1 VSCLTEF
8 ECSVYADGELP
19 ESRTHEVARHL
30 EWCGKC
36 RRMADALQN
45 EKRVLVSCLQ
55 DVQLIEFELD
65 DESLAAPQP
74 ERIGVVKF
82 AALIFSLAT
91 LLRPVFA
98 ALGQFRIPLSAAA
111 QFNLL
116 VETVIYGLPAAFNAI
131 RTFLNVASWVAVV
144 LIVSVLLF
152 ALFRRSPVI
161 STIISVLAL
170 ISVFSPWTYG
180 FDVRRGEKPVSV
192 PAGETIDDT
201 LIVTGNSSVDI
212 EGTINGDLIALA
224 GDVRVKGTV
233 KGNLLSFAERT
244 EIDGNVE
251 GSVVGTG
258 GLVTVRG
265 SIGRNLYGAAG
276 SVAIEPESRIQGNVS
291 MLVGEASLDGA
302 VEKDFNVRTARS
314 IGWGPFSRDLFSR
327 GGRIQVLRHAKV
339 GRNLFIKVDTAEDAI
354 IAPEASAAVSG
365 KTDIEVTP
373 PPPNRYATASF
384 YVWQTIWLAAAF
396 VAGFILML
404 AVPAFSRFSLDTG
417 GSFLTATAIGFVSA
431 FVPPIAG
438 VMAALTL
445 IGLPLGLGLIGLWI
459 LALYLSKIVIAV
471 FLGRSLFPNAR
482 GRFEFAMP
490 LLGGLAIVF
499 AAINLPYVGGVI
511 NFLLVILG
519 LGGLVTTAYR
529 LPGLKALSSVP
540 ALQA

>member
-1 VSCLTEF
+1 M

-19 ESRTHEVARHL
+19 EGRIHEVSRHL
-30 EWCGKC
+30 ESCGKC

-45 EKRVLVSCLQ
+45 ERRVLVSCLQ
-55 DVQLIEFELD
+55 DVQLIEFELE
-65 DESLAAPQP
+65 DETLGAPQA
-74 ERIGVVKF
+74 ERIGVAKF
-82 AALIFSLAT
+82 AALILSIAA

-111 QFNLL
+111 QFNLF

-131 RTFLNVASWVAVV
+131 RTFLNIASWVAMIV
-144 LIVSVLLF
+144 IVSVLLF

-161 STIISVLAL
+161 STVISILAL
-170 ISVFSPWTYG
+170 LSVFSPWTYA

-201 LIVTGNSSVDI
+201 LVVTGNSSVDI

-233 KGNLLSFAERT
+233 KGNLVSFAERT

-258 GLVTVRG
+258 GLVIVRG
-265 SIGRNLYGAAG
+265 KVGRNLYGAAG
-276 SVAIEPESRIQGNVS
+276 SVTIEPESRILGNVS

-314 IGWGPFSRDLFSR
+314 IGWSPFSRDVFSR
-327 GGRIQVLRHAKV
+327 GGKIQVLRHAKV
-339 GRNLFIKVDTAEDAI
+339 GRNLLMKVATEEDAI
-354 IAPEASAAVSG
+354 IDPAARTSIGG
-365 KTDIEVTP
+365 KTEVELTP
-373 PPPNRYATASF
+373 PPPNRYATVSF

-396 VAGFILML
+396 IAGFLLLL

-417 GSFLTATAIGFVSA
+417 GALLSATAIGFVSA

-445 IGLPLGLGLIGLWI
+445 IGLPLGLGLIGLWV

-471 FLGRSLFPNAR
+471 FLGRALFPSSR
-482 GRFEFAMP
+482 GRFEFALP
-490 LLGGLAIVF
+490 LLGGLAVVF

-519 LGGLVTTAYR
+519 MGGLVMTAYR
-529 LPGLKALSSVP
+529 LPGLRALSSVP
-540 ALQA
+540 ALQT